1 MVFKSDV
8 WMGMQ
13 LTGARA
19 SVDRLSKLG
28 VRTIF
33 GCPGGQI
40 LPFYDELFSSDI
52 NHILV
57 RHEQNAA
64 HMADGYARTA
74 KVPGVCVATS
84 GPGATNLITGIA
96 TAYLD
101 SSPVV
106 AITGQ
111 VPTSSIG
118 SDAFQEVDAFDLFR
132 PVTKQNWRIENT
144 EDVDRV
150 FRSAFEV
157 SLSGRYGPVHID
169 FPSDVQKNDTS
180 YPNNHIQRRKD
191 SSDLRNLT
199 SAVGMLENTAA
210 PVLLVGGGTKW
221 ERDNTHILRLAEL
234 LGAPIVTTLMGKGAV
249 PEDHPLVLGT
259 VGMHGKM
266 VATYVLNNAET
277 VISIGSRFSDR
288 SVSRPDDFCNGRNV
302 IHIDVD
308 GAEFNKN
315 IKGVVPLFGNSK
327 DIVLSITDALSKKEL
342 NERSEWRRKINEL
355 KKSCA
360 CDYNLTSDPVKPQKI
375 LFELNRGLE
384 ENAILVTDV
393 GRHQMWA
400 EHFFEVRNGREF
412 ITSGGLG
419 TMGFGLPGAMG
430 AKVAA
435 PDKPVYCLTGDGSFQ
450 MNFKELATAVE
461 NNIKVTVIVMNDGY
475 LGMVTQWQNMFYGKR
490 VSATKIGLVPDFVRM
505 AEILGCRGSIV
516 NKSSELSEAIQ
527 DAKKSDVPYVID
539 VHLDPEEEL
548 APFIIPGT
556 SYRESYLG
564 KRCRWRF
571 P

>member
-1 MVFKSDV
+1 MVFKSDM
-8 WMGMQ
+8 WMDM
-13 LTGARA
+13 LTGAHV
-19 SVDRLSKLG
+19 SLDRLRRLG

-33 GCPGGQI
+33 GCPGGAI
-40 LPFYDELFSSDI
+40 LPLYDELYHSDI

-101 SSPVV
+101 SSPVI

-111 VPTSSIG
+111 VATGSIG
-118 SDAFQEVDAFDLFR
+118 RDAFQEVDAFDLFR
-132 PVTKQNWRIENT
+132 PVTKQNWRIENM
-144 EDVDRV
+144 EEVDQV
-150 FRSAFEV
+150 FKSAYEV
-157 SLSGRYGPVHID
+157 SFSGRYGPVHID
-169 FPSDVQKNDTS
+169 FPIDVQKKDFSFPDNDVQ
-180 YPNNHIQRRKD
+180 PRQNF
-191 SSDLRNLT
+191 SDLRNLT
-199 SAVGMLENTAA
+199 SAVRILENTAA

-221 ERDNTHILRLAEL
+221 ERDNSHILRLAEL

-249 PEDHPLVLGT
+249 PENHPLALGT

-277 VISIGSRFSDR
+277 VVSIGSRFSDR
-288 SVSRPDDFCNGRNV
+288 SVSKPDNFGNEKNV

-308 GAEFNKN
+308 NAEFNKN
-315 IKGVVPLFGNSK
+315 IKGVTPLFGNSK
-327 DIVLSITDALSKKEL
+327 DVVIALTEALSKKEL
-342 NERSEWRRKINEL
+342 KDRTEWSRKINEL

-375 LFELNRGLE
+375 IFELNRNLE

-412 ITSGGLG
+412 MTSGGLG
-419 TMGFGLPGAMG
+419 TMGFGLPGGMG

-435 PDKPVYCLTGDGSFQ
+435 PNKPVYCLTGDGSFQ
-450 MNFKELATAVE
+450 MSFKELATAVE
-461 NNIKVTVIVMNDGY
+461 NDIKVTVIVMNDGY

-490 VSATKIGLVPDFVRM
+490 LSASKIGLVPDFVKM
-505 AEILGCRGSIV
+505 AEVLGCQGSVV
-516 NKSSELSEAIQ
+516 NKSSELSEAIHAAQ
-527 DAKKSDVPYVID
+527 KSDVPYVID
-539 VHLDPEEEL
+539 VHVDPEEEL
-548 APFIIPGT
+548 APFITPGT